1 MRGLLGRCVAVV
13 FFPAAWL
20 VALLLTVAGAAVVL
34 VLVLMGLLTY
44 WTVRLMTQLM
54 PTRRKHAYEA

>member
-20 VALLLTVAGAAVVL
+20 FAWLLTVVGAVVVL
-34 VLVLMGLLTY
+34 VLVLMGIMMPNT
-44 WTVRLMTQLM
+44 MQL
-54 PTRRKHAYEA
+54 EELFNWWWNG

>member
-20 VALLLTVAGAAVVL
+20 FAWLLTVVGAVVVL

-44 WTVRLMTQLM
+44 WTVRLMTRLM